1 MEAGYDMNYEPA
13 NNLDSSGHTLRSD
26 KAHAS
31 VHSEEPQL
39 FFQRFRPRRRDARS
53 ESRLS
58 FDAVLGRHFWPAS
71 PEGR

>member
-1 MEAGYDMNYEPA
+1 MNYEPA
-13 NNLDSSGHTLRSD
+13 SLATPEYSTPTLRSD
-26 KAHAS
+26 KTRSA
-31 VHSEEPQL
+31 VHGEEPQL
-39 FFQRFRPRRRDARS
+39 FFQRFRPRRRDTRS